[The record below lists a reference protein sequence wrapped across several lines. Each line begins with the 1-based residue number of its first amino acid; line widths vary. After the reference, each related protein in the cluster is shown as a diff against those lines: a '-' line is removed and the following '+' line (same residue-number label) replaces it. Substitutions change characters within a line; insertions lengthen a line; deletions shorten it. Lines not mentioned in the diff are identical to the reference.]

1 MEKKSLTTDQI
12 KKLKEP
18 LPPEAVK
25 QHPTKTFLSS
35 IKAIYVVERLNDV
48 FGIGSWHLRSE
59 VVDDKTAMIVV
70 KSVLTVPE
78 YGIELESYGGNDNG
92 GENSKNHDLG
102 DAYKGAVTDALTK
115 ICSYLGIAMDV
126 FKGKNQPTN
135 GAQQN
140 GESKATD
147 KPWLN
152 EDTKEFKGA
161 IAKLAA
167 GQTTIAKI
175 KEFYKLSKKVEEK
188 LRENEYQP
196 A

>member
-1 MEKKSLTTDQI
+1 MAKQLTPEQIELLKK
-12 KKLKEP
+12 P

-59 VVDDKTAMIVV
+59 VIDNSKAMIIV
-70 KSVLTVPE
+70 KSTLTIPE

-92 GENSKNHDLG
+92 GENSKNHDEG

-126 FKGKNQPTN
+126 YKGKVTPPSNGNQP
-135 GAQQN
+135 A
-140 GESKATD
+140 SD

-152 EDTKEFKGA
+152 EGSKEFQGA
-161 IAKLAA
+161 IVKLKQ
-167 GQTTIAKI
+167 GTTTIQKI
-175 KEFYKLSKKVEEK
+175 ESAFKLSKNVRAVLEGAAQ
-188 LRENEYQP
+188 QP